1 MELFDKLDEQK
12 NGCLKLDIFIAG
24 VQSQQCNVTSTPPPA
39 VGWGP
44 KPVVKLQVLYCIAS

>member
-24 VQSQQCNVTSTPPPA
+24 VQSQQCTANVTSTPPPA

-44 KPVVKLQVLYCIAS
+44 KLVVNFKYCIA